1 MVELSP
7 ALTRGQ
13 FAAIATLRWRLFVNS
28 LRTKRG
34 ALELAS
40 RIFIGL
46 LVGGGAVGGALG
58 MGAGAAYFVS
68 HGQADWIA
76 GLLWTVF
83 IFWQMFPIMATAFTE
98 NADSSTF
105 LRFPLTYRSY
115 FLISMV
121 LGALD
126 PATVLGGTW
135 LLGIG
140 IGIAAAAPALLPWM
154 LVVFTAF
161 ALLNL
166 LLARMIFAWTERWL
180 AQRRTREI
188 LGIFL
193 LLIMLGV
200 QLIGPLLRQY
210 SGRPSPQAVHMVEQ
224 LSPAQR
230 ALPPGLAGAALEHAL
245 GGSYLKAL
253 GSFALLCVYGA
264 AILWLLSLRL
274 GAQFRGENLSET
286 SRRKEEP
293 SATER
298 LSPGWKLPGFSGA
311 VSAVFEKE
319 LRYLRRSGPML
330 FVLVMPIFMLVVV
343 RAGPSTGEHG
353 TGPFLRNPNLAFPAA
368 VAYAMLML
376 TNLIYNSFGGDSGGI
391 QFFYAAPVRFRQI
404 VLGKNLAHMAVFAIE
419 IVVGALAVKFMYG
432 IPDPDIV
439 FATLAGTLFA
449 APLNLAAGN
458 LLSVYS
464 PKKVDYSTFG
474 RQRASQITVL
484 ASLGIQIAIF
494 GLSAVILLFSRQQH
508 SYWLSG
514 LIFLVLAVIA
524 FVAYALVLRR
534 VDRVALKRQEV
545 LMAELCRA

>member
-1 MVELSP
+1 VVELSTS
-7 ALTRGQ
+7 LTRGQ
-13 FAAIATLRWRLFVNS
+13 FAAIANLRWRLFVNS
-28 LRTKRG
+28 LRTTRG

-40 RIFIGL
+40 RIVIGL
-46 LVGGGAVGGALG
+46 LIAVGSVGGAFG
-58 MGAGAAYFVS
+58 MAAGAAYFIS
-68 HGQADWIA
+68 HGKAEWIS

-83 IFWQMFPIMATAFTE
+83 VFWQMFPIMATAFTE
-98 NADSSTF
+98 NADSSAL
-105 LRFPLTYRSY
+105 LRFPVTYRSY
-115 FLISMV
+115 VLISIV

-135 LLGIG
+135 LLGIFIG
-140 IGIAAAAPALLPWM
+140 IGLATPALLPWTA
-154 LVVFTAF
+154 VVFTAF
-161 ALLNL
+161 ALVNL

-188 LGIFL
+188 LGIFF

-200 QLIGPLLRQY
+200 QLIGPLMRQY
-210 SGRPSPQAVHMVEQ
+210 SGPPNPQAIQMVER
-224 LSPAQR
+224 LSPVQR
-230 ALPPGLAGAALEHAL
+230 ALPPGLAGTAVVEML
-245 GGSYLKAL
+245 GGSYAT
-253 GSFALLCVYGA
+253 GFGYFALLGVYGTV
-264 AILWLLSLRL
+264 ILVLLNLRL
-274 GAQFRGENLSET
+274 RAQYRGENLSET
-286 SRRKEEP
+286 LQPKNARAP
-293 SATER
+293 TER
-298 LSPGWKLPGFSGA
+298 LSPGWNLPGLSGA

-343 RAGPSTGEHG
+343 RAGPSNGEHNG
-353 TGPFLRNPNLAFPAA
+353 GFFLRNPNMAFPAG

-391 QFFYAAPVRFRQI
+391 QFFYASPVRFKQI
-404 VLGKNLAHMAVFAIE
+404 VLGKNLAHMAVFALE
-419 IVVGALAVKFMYG
+419 IIVAGLAVKLMYG
-432 IPDPDIV
+432 MPNPDIL

-484 ASLGIQIAIF
+484 ASLAIQVAIF
-494 GLSAVILLFSRQQH
+494 GLGALILLFTRYHH

-514 LIFLVLAVIA
+514 LIFLVLAA
-524 FVAYALVLRR
+524 FAFALYALLLHR
-534 VDRVALKRQEV
+534 VDRVAMKRQEV